1 MSKVLMSTLLCL
13 PMLASAPASAAAP
26 QCEAVDNSSPTAVK
40 EAASAYRRNDQLL
53 QVLEKKYGALSAC
66 KGSMQDPEGH
76 GWVAMYWPDH
86 SVFKIESMA
95 PETSIATL
103 TRSNGVRDKNG
114 VIEALR
120 KYAAAR
126 GLHIDWTKP
135 AVEHND
141 AGRVET
147 FEDKDPGV
155 NGIARLTYSRDG
167 ALVALSLSIAL

>member
-1 MSKVLMSTLLCL
+1 MSKVLMSSVLCL
-13 PMLASAPASAAAP
+13 ALLASVPASAVAP
-26 QCEAVDNSSPTAVK
+26 QCVAVDNSSPAAVK
-40 EAASAYRRNDQLL
+40 AAASAYRRSDQLL
-53 QVLEKKYGALSAC
+53 QELEKKYGAPSAC

-103 TRSNGVRDKNG
+103 TRSNGVRDKDA

-120 KYAAAR
+120 RYAAAC

-135 AVEHND
+135 VVEHND